1 MSETRFTI
9 VFVLALL
16 IGAGATFGVYKF
28 VNAQRLASAQ
38 LGRIDTAPVV
48 IASEEIGEGHAVEK
62 SQLMVRYFPVDAI
75 PEGSFADEDSLLDR
89 VARSRIYPGEAITDW
104 KLAPLGAQPGME
116 VKISPGHRAMAIR
129 VSDIVGITGLIRP
142 DSRVDVLVTMDA
154 ERGGRSQPIGKIILQ
169 NMRVLSVGTQMERGD
184 PSKPIISSALT
195 VEVTPVEAE
204 VLAVAMNQGSLS
216 LALRSYGDP
225 DLSVTPGA
233 TRTQVLAGIAVLRP
247 PPRPARRP
255 QPQPV
260 VTPEPEDEDN
270 TRTVQ
275 VYRGTRLSEQEVDRD
290 STQAD
295 TTGTGGGGH
304 Q

>member
-9 VFVLALL
+9 VFVVALL
-16 IGAGATFGVYKF
+16 LGAGATFGVYKF

-38 LGRIDTAPVV
+38 LGRIETAPVV

-62 SQLMVRYFPVDAI
+62 GQLVVRYFPLDAI
-75 PEGSFADEDSLLDR
+75 PEGSFADEDSVVDR
-89 VARSRIYPGEAITDW
+89 VARSRIYPGEAVIDW

-116 VKISPGHRAMAIR
+116 VKISPGYRAMAIR

-154 ERGGRSQPIGKIILQ
+154 DRGGRSQPIGKIILQ
-169 NMRVLSVGTQMERGD
+169 NMRVLSVGTQMDRGD

-195 VEVTPVEAE
+195 VECTPEEAE

-225 DLSVTPGA
+225 DLPVTPGA
-233 TRTQVLAGIAVLRP
+233 TREQVLAGIAVLRP
-247 PPRPARRP
+247 RPTPRPVRRT
-255 QPQPV
+255 QPPPV
-260 VTPEPEDEDN
+260 VTPEPEAD

-275 VYRGTRLSEQEVDRD
+275 VYRGTRLSEQEVGRD
-290 STQAD
+290 TTKAD

>member
-1 MSETRFTI
+1 
-9 VFVLALL
+9 
-16 IGAGATFGVYKF
+16 
-28 VNAQRLASAQ
+28 
-38 LGRIDTAPVV
+38 
-48 IASEEIGEGHAVEK
+48 
-62 SQLMVRYFPVDAI
+62 
-75 PEGSFADEDSLLDR
+75 
-89 VARSRIYPGEAITDW
+89 VARSRIYPGEAVIDW

-116 VKISPGHRAMAIR
+116 VKISPGYRAMAIR

-154 ERGGRSQPIGKIILQ
+154 DRGGRSQPIGKIILQ
-169 NMRVLSVGTQMERGD
+169 NMRVLSVGTQMDRGD

-195 VEVTPVEAE
+195 VECTPEEAE

-225 DLSVTPGA
+225 DLPVTPGA
-233 TRTQVLAGIAVLRP
+233 TREQVLAGIAVVRRTQP
-247 PPRPARRP
+247 P
-255 QPQPV
+255 PV
-260 VTPEPEDEDN
+260 VTPEPEAD

-275 VYRGTRLSEQEVDRD
+275 VYRGTRLSEQEVGRD
-290 STQAD
+290 TTKAD